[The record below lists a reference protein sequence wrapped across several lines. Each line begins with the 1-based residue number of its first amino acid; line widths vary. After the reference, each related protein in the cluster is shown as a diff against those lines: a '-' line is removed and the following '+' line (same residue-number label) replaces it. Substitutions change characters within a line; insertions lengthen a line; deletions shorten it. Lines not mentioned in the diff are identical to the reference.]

1 MNDQQLDSFLKENRP
16 RVESDPTFI
25 QETRRRMTEVEG
37 IKAEVDRTRTSGR
50 VALIVAL
57 ATGIVVG
64 AVAAA
69 VAFLWPIDPA
79 ALEGRVLDSVKA
91 VLNPYKKFILFLLAI
106 MITALCLVLT
116 SGRKRISE
124 RL

>member
-1 MNDQQLDSFLKENRP
+1 MNDQQLDTFLKENRP

-25 QETRRRMTEVEG
+25 QETRRRMAEVEG

-57 ATGIVVG
+57 AAGIVLG
-64 AVAAA
+64 ALAAA
-69 VAFLWPIDPA
+69 IAFLWPVNPA

-91 VLNPYKKFILFLLAI
+91 VLDPYKNYILFFVAI
-106 MITALCLVLT
+106 MITALFLVLT
-116 SGRKRISE
+116 SGRKRV
-124 RL
+124 LQ

>member
-1 MNDQQLDSFLKENRP
+1 MNDQQLDTFLKENRP

-25 QETRRRMTEVEG
+25 QETRRRMAEVEG

-57 ATGIVVG
+57 AAGIVLG
-64 AVAAA
+64 ALAAA
-69 VAFLWPIDPA
+69 VAFLWPVDPA

-91 VLNPYKKFILFLLAI
+91 VLDPYKNYILFFVAI
-106 MITALCLVLT
+106 MITALFLVLT
-116 SGRKRISE
+116 SGRKRV
-124 RL
+124 LQ

>member
-1 MNDQQLDSFLKENRP
+1 MNDQQLDTFLKENRP

-25 QETRRRMTEVEG
+25 QETRRRMAEVEG

-57 ATGIVVG
+57 AAGIVLG

-69 VAFLWPIDPA
+69 VAFLWPVDPA
-79 ALEGRVLDSVKA
+79 ALEGRVLDSVKV
-91 VLNPYKKFILFLLAI
+91 VLDPYKNYILFFVAI
-106 MITALCLVLT
+106 MITALFLVLT
-116 SGRKRISE
+116 SGRKRV
-124 RL
+124 LQ